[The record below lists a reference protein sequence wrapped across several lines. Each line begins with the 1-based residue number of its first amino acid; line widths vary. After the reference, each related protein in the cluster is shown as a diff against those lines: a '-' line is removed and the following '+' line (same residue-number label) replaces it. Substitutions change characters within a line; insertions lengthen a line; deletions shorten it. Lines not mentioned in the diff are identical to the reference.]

1 MRGYV
6 TKTTVE
12 ISDGL
17 AEEVKA
23 YIAREGVTFRSVVER
38 GLREVLR
45 AGGTEPEP
53 FVLRDASVRGRGLQ
67 EAFRGAGWERIRG
80 AAYEGRGS

>member
-1 MRGYV
+1 M
-6 TKTTVE
+6 KLTVE

-23 YIAREGVTFRSVVER
+23 YVAREGVTFRSMFER

-45 AGGTEPEP
+45 GGGEPEP
-53 FVLRDASVRGRGLQ
+53 FVLRNASVCGRGLQ
-67 EAFRGAGWERIRG
+67 ETFRDTGWAQVRD
-80 AAYEGRGS
+80 AAYGGRGG

>member
-1 MRGYV
+1 M
-6 TKTTVE
+6 KTTVE

-23 YIAREGVTFRSVVER
+23 YMAREGVTFRSVVER

-45 AGGTEPEP
+45 GGGEPEP
-53 FVLRDASVRGRGLQ
+53 FVLRNASVRGRGLQ
-67 EAFRGAGWERIRG
+67 EAFRDTGWAHVRD
-80 AAYEGRGS
+80 AAYEGRGG